1 MAAYMLRMQSLS
13 AWKEAGIGLLLG
25 ERWIR
30 AAEEKEAKEKSAVS
44 RNKEE
49 KHGRMEREREMEERG
64 GGGKEGR

>member
-13 AWKEAGIGLLLG
+13 AWKEAGLGLPLG

-30 AAEEKEAKEKSAVS
+30 AAEEKKSAVS

-49 KHGRMEREREMEERG
+49 KHGRMEMERERWKKGE
-64 GGGKEGR
+64 GGKEGR